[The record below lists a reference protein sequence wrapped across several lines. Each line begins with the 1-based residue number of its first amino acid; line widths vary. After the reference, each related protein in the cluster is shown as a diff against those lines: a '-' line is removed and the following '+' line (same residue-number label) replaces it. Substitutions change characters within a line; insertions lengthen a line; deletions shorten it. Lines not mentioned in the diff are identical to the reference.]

1 MKAFSEG
8 EFIKECLIIYTDIV
22 LPEKSDEV
30 HKICLS
36 RRTVTRRITD
46 LAADV
51 RNQCVIKC
59 KEYEYF
65 SVAVDEST
73 DAKDNA
79 QLAIF
84 IRGIN
89 SDFAVFEEFLE
100 LVPLKS
106 TTTGVDIFE
115 AVKSSLEK
123 FKLVPLKLV
132 SVTTDGAP
140 AMVGKNKGFVTLLEK
155 TLIELGNQNNLIKLH
170 CIIHQEALCAKNTDE

>member
-8 EFIKECLIIYTDIV
+8 EIVKECLIIYTDIV
-22 LPEKSDEV
+22 FPEKSDEV

-73 DAKDNA
+73 DAKDTA
-79 QLAIF
+79 
-84 IRGIN
+84 
-89 SDFAVFEEFLE
+89 
-100 LVPLKS
+100 
-106 TTTGVDIFE
+106 
-115 AVKSSLEK
+115 
-123 FKLVPLKLV
+123 
-132 SVTTDGAP
+132 
-140 AMVGKNKGFVTLLEK
+140 
-155 TLIELGNQNNLIKLH
+155 
-170 CIIHQEALCAKNTDE
+170 